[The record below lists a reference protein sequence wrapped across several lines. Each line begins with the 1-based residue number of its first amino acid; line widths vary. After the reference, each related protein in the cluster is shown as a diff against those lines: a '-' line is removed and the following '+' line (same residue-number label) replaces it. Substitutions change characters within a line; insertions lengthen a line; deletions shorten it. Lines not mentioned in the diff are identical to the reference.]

1 MLQKN
6 LYRLT
11 DQANVELR
19 RRAVG
24 GQVALTERGAEYELL
39 RGTIEAE
46 AKVAVPARATSKPA
60 D

>member
-1 MLQKN
+1 MQKK

-19 RRAVG
+19 RRAVD
-24 GQVALTERGAEYELL
+24 GQVALTERSAEYELL
-39 RGTIEAE
+39 RGTVEAE
-46 AKVAVPARATSKPA
+46 AKVAVPARVTSKPA